1 MKWPATLIAF
11 LAASVHG
18 APQDSIPDVILQAQ
32 SAYSLPASGPDITW
46 NFVIPA
52 SLANSRYVRTMD
64 IRPGATHAIM
74 RARVFVDRMRSAR
87 RQEVAAGQG
96 FPGSDPA
103 IERPLSEPDEG
114 RFLFWKAGETR
125 YVEPEGFAWRL
136 DPGNDLIL
144 SAALHPTG
152 RAEQVKPE
160 IALYFT
166 DEPQEKFPMLV
177 KVEAGDDF
185 PLPLD
190 ADILAVYT
198 EAGPSTRAIEA
209 YAMLPGGERRGLIQ
223 IPDWNPNRQDVYR
236 FSQSV
241 FLAKGSV
248 ISVRSDAAAR
258 LWLQVLP
265 KPDAKTVRGDRRMEL
280 EEAVLGHQLEKDPN
294 DFAAHFKIGELRL
307 ARLNLAGALET
318 IEEAVRLRP
327 GEPDARNL
335 LGQSLAALGRN
346 TEAIEQFRAALAGRP
361 EYQVARYNLARA
373 LVRARKYDEAAAH
386 FEELVRQLPRDAQI
400 RDELGELY
408 LLQGKPERAAQ
419 MFHQAL
425 AIDPTDKV
433 ARRNRESQRTE
444 PNEPPLL
451 PVPAIK

>member
-11 LAASVHG
+11 LAASVHA
-18 APQDSIPDVILQAQ
+18 APQDGPPDVILQAQ
-32 SAYSLPASGPDITW
+32 SAYSLPASGPDIVW

-52 SLANSRYVRTMD
+52 LLAKSRYVRAVD
-64 IRPGATHAIM
+64 IHPRDTRAI
-74 RARVFVDRMRSAR
+74 RFVRVYVDRMRSER

-96 FPGSDPA
+96 FPGSDPG
-103 IERPLSEPDEG
+103 IERPLNEPDEG
-114 RFLFWKAGETR
+114 RFLFWKPGEIP

-177 KVEAGDDF
+177 KMGAGDDF
-185 PLPLD
+185 QLPLD
-190 ADILAVYT
+190 ADILAVYP
-198 EAGPSTRAIEA
+198 EPGPSTRAIEA
-209 YAMLPGGERRGLIQ
+209 YAMLPGGERRGLLQ

-248 ISVRSDAAAR
+248 ISVRSDAASR

-280 EEAVLGHQLEKDPN
+280 EEAVLRHQLEKDPN
-294 DFAAHFKIGELRL
+294 DFATHFKIGELRL
-307 ARLNLAGALET
+307 ARLDLGGALET

-327 GEPDARNL
+327 GDPEARNL
-335 LGQSLAALGRN
+335 LGQDLAALGRN
-346 TEAIEQFRAALAGRP
+346 TEAIEQFRAALAERP
-361 EYQVARYNLARA
+361 DYQVARYNLARA
-373 LVRARKYDEAAAH
+373 LIRARKYDEAAAH

-408 LLQGKPERAAQ
+408 LLHGKPDQAAA
-419 MFHQAL
+419 MFDQAL
-425 AIDPTDKV
+425 AIDPHDKV
-433 ARRNRESQRTE
+433 ARRNRESPQSE
-444 PNEPPLL
+444 QKEPPLL
-451 PVPAIK
+451 PVPAKK